1 MSDVQEQDTGGREP
15 KDYWFEVALERGRAL
30 NEANENLKQQ
40 IEANRVIQESNAAQ
54 GQTIDQLRDVILRL
68 AIAQSGVNVR
78 AMDVRT
84 QMMKVEVLITAE
96 AARMFSVPESL
107 GGRLATDEGGCPKGY
122 WQFWGDV
129 REKVREAVTKAVLDS
144 EFGRNLK
151 GNWKEIQE

>member
-1 MSDVQEQDTGGREP
+1 MSDVQEQDTGVREP

-122 WQFWGDV
+122 FQFWTDV